1 MDGAVVAASVSVPP
15 AEAVRLRG
23 PARWLP
29 SFAGRLP
36 HCLLWWDI

>member
-15 AEAVRLRG
+15 AEAVRG
-23 PARWLP
+23 PTRWLP